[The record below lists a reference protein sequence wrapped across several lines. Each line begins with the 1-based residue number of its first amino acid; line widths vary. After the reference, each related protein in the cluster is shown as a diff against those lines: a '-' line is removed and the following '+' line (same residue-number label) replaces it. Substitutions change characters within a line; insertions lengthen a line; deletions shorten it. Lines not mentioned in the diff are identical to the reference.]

1 MPEDCPVIAKDL
13 ISKLLVIN
21 PLERLGAIEM
31 EHLKQ
36 HPFFEG
42 VDFSCIYSEDP
53 PLQEKQKKLSMQQ
66 QKELKFLPK
75 REIKSKIDEKH
86 KQPLSCFADRVLS
99 QNSVTI

>member
-53 PLQEKQKKLSMQQ
+53 PL
-66 QKELKFLPK
+66 
-75 REIKSKIDEKH
+75 
-86 KQPLSCFADRVLS
+86 
-99 QNSVTI
+99 

>member
-36 HPFFEG
+36 HPFF
-42 VDFSCIYSEDP
+42 
-53 PLQEKQKKLSMQQ
+53 
-66 QKELKFLPK
+66 
-75 REIKSKIDEKH
+75 
-86 KQPLSCFADRVLS
+86 
-99 QNSVTI
+99 